1 MHHHRVNLHGSTW
14 ASLISNTNILLTLFL
29 ASLTSYD
36 NIPPSAHIEAVN
48 TSPVKS
54 LASAVQETSGP
65 LFTPSVSP
73 SPIPNLSPAH
83 DQEIPRPL
91 FNPSLSPS
99 PILSPASPAHDLPVA
114 ETPSGG
120 WQDVTL
126 GNKSDSSS
134 LSDASDKT
142 DDEMDATPKKTKKRP
157 VGKETDSSSLSD
169 PGDNKMDVDKM
180 DVTPKKRSDGM
191 GSKSRPRKRP
201 RKSSSGTRANPIDVE
216 LPVPLW
222 EHRTTPDFVR
232 IMYLSFFLTG
242 GPHSF
247 GRLRCQSRLS
257 CIVKF
262 AGSNA
267 TLKSA
272 LSMQMEWSTD
282 LPQNVMQVILCLGS
296 HL

>member
-1 MHHHRVNLHGSTW
+1 MHHHRASLHGSTW

-99 PILSPASPAHDLPVA
+99 PIPNLSPAHDQEIPRPLFNPSLSASPNLSPASPAHDLPVA

-120 WQDVTL
+120 WQDDTL

-157 VGKETDSSSLSD
+157 VGIETDSSSSSDASDKTDDKMDATPKKTQKRPVGIETDSSSLSD
-169 PGDNKMDVDKM
+169 PRDDKMDVDKM

-191 GSKSRPRKRP
+191 GSKSHRPRKRP

-216 LPVPLW
+216 LSVPLW

-232 IMYLSFFLTG
+232 IMYLPFF
-242 GPHSF
+242 
-247 GRLRCQSRLS
+247 
-257 CIVKF
+257 
-262 AGSNA
+262 
-267 TLKSA
+267 
-272 LSMQMEWSTD
+272 
-282 LPQNVMQVILCLGS
+282 
-296 HL
+296 